1 MNLFS
6 SRKKA
11 YNTAIPENGIM
22 QRKNRSEMTV
32 FEYRVEIYAVRE
44 AEEKMNR
51 MAADGWRVIAVSP
64 NLALGHGIVVTFERQ
79 K

>member
-1 MNLFS
+1 
-6 SRKKA
+6 
-11 YNTAIPENGIM
+11 M
-22 QRKNRSEMTV
+22 QRKNRSEPTM

-51 MAADGWRVIAVSP
+51 MAAEGWRVIAVSP

>member
-1 MNLFS
+1 
-6 SRKKA
+6 
-11 YNTAIPENGIM
+11 M